1 MKKTFRA
8 IPGSRVGSNTNAGF
22 SLVEVLVAA
31 LLLLFI
37 ALGLV
42 PLFTRAMIDNA
53 SGRDSTTA
61 TNIDRT
67 QIETLA
73 ALPFDST
80 RMLVTNG
87 QEFLETNE
95 SFSRG
100 DPKIDNDIA
109 EAWAVGIPS
118 NLATVRWTRR
128 TRIRQYQWTDV
139 KKGVFGTPRNGG
151 TNASFVQ
158 IKDIEVAVQGANR
171 GPANPSTTQVLGNL
185 LGGSPELTFRLKK
198 AY

>member
-1 MKKTFRA
+1 MKKTFPDSLDFRA
-8 IPGSRVGSNTNAGF
+8 GSSAESGF

-67 QIETLA
+67 QLETLA
-73 ALPFDST
+73 ALPFDSS

-100 DPKIDNDIA
+100 DPKIENDA
-109 EAWAVGIPS
+109 GEAWSNGVPS

-139 KKGVFGTPRNGG
+139 KKGVFATPRNGG

-158 IKDIEVAVQGANR
+158 IKDIEVAVQGTNR
-171 GPANPSTTQVLGNL
+171 NPDNPATTRVLGNL

>member
-1 MKKTFRA
+1 MKTFRDSPETG
-8 IPGSRVGSNTNAGF
+8 PGAAAEGGF
-22 SLVEVLVAA
+22 SLIEVLVAA

-67 QIETLA
+67 QLETLA
-73 ALPFDST
+73 AMPFDSSG
-80 RMLVTNG
+80 LIVTNG

-100 DPKIDNDIA
+100 DPKVDNDA
-109 EAWAVGIPS
+109 SEVWSTGVPT

-128 TRIRQYQWTDV
+128 TRVRQYQWTDV
-139 KKGVFGTPRNGG
+139 KKGTFATPRVGG

-171 GPANPSTTQVLGNL
+171 NAGFIGNV

>member
-1 MKKTFRA
+1 VSFVKTLPDSQGTRA
-8 IPGSRVGSNTNAGF
+8 GSAANGGF
-22 SLVEVLVAA
+22 SLIEVLVAA
-31 LLLLFI
+31 LLLLVI
-37 ALGLV
+37 ALGLI

-67 QIETLA
+67 QLESLA
-73 ALPFDST
+73 AMPFDSS
-80 RMLVTNG
+80 RLLVTNG
-87 QEFLETNE
+87 QEFIETEE

-100 DPKIDNDIA
+100 DPKVDNDSA
-109 EAWAVGIPS
+109 EIWTAGVPS

-128 TRIRQYQWTDV
+128 TRVRQYQWTDV
-139 KKGVFGTPRNGG
+139 KKGVFATPRVGG

-158 IKDIEVAVQGANR
+158 LKDIEVAVQGANR
-171 GPANPSTTQVLGNL
+171 SAGFIGNV